1 MKKALLL
8 TGLVLPLVA
17 CVALSAP
24 LTALKGTPTPSPS
37 WTAQPTLSLT
47 PRPSTTP
54 VPTRTPT
61 ITPSAT
67 LEPTLSPTPTG
78 PSPSPAPTAT
88 TPSELACKLLW
99 QSPGSFISY
108 QPDEAFT
115 VGWNVRNI
123 GTNAW
128 DAGSVEFTYLRGAKL
143 YDYAVV
149 HLVTS
154 VAPGQ
159 DVILS
164 VHMRAPMK
172 PAGYTTSWSLRQG
185 NTFFCPLMLSIY
197 VEVP

>member
-1 MKKALLL
+1 M
-8 TGLVLPLVA
+8 
-17 CVALSAP
+17 
-24 LTALKGTPTPSPS
+24 
-37 WTAQPTLSLT
+37 
-47 PRPSTTP
+47 
-54 VPTRTPT
+54 
-61 ITPSAT
+61 
-67 LEPTLSPTPTG
+67 
-78 PSPSPAPTAT
+78 
-88 TPSELACKLLW
+88 
-99 QSPGSFISY
+99 
-108 QPDEAFT
+108 
-115 VGWNVRNI
+115 GWNVRNT

-164 VHMRAPMK
+164 VHMRAPRK

-185 NTFFCPLMLSIY
+185 NTFFCPLMLSIF